1 MRPGRMDRRVTLQ
14 RRVMAE
20 NAYGEQVEAWTDL
33 CTVWAE
39 MVPLRGVERFAAQQT
54 AASSDT
60 KWRIR
65 YLTGLT
71 PVDRLVHAG
80 RVHDVTA
87 MMEIGRKMGLEI
99 HTTAGAD

>member
-1 MRPGRMDRRVTLQ
+1 MHQAV
-14 RRVMAE
+14 
-20 NAYGEQVEAWTDL
+20 
-33 CTVWAE
+33 
-39 MVPLRGVERFAAQQT
+39 
-54 AASSDT
+54 
-60 KWRIR
+60 IR

-87 MMEIGRKMGLEI
+87 MMEIGRKAGLEI